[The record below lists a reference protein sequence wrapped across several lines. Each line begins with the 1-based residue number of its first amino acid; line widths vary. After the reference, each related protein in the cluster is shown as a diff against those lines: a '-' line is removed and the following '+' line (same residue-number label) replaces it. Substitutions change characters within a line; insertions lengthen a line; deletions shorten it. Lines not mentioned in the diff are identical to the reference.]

1 MAEIAYKT
9 VGDYQIPDLTI
20 PTEEHRIGKYGQMRR
35 TYLREHRKPLYSILM
50 MKGELFSH
58 LEEVDRTATEQIEQ
72 IVAQMAAQE
81 GVTETMKAKDP
92 LRWTGLMNNFLHSAE
107 EIILPELVYN

>member
-9 VGDYQIPDLTI
+9 VGDYRIPDLTV

-58 LEEVDRTATEQIEQ
+58 LEEVDRTAAEQIEQ

-92 LRWTGLMNNFLHSAE
+92 LRWIGLMNNFLHSAE
-107 EIILPELVYN
+107 EV